1 MRHLRVQFRSLCW
14 FWLLLAAL
22 VVPVSIQAE
31 TWQLAVG
38 AQSGDKARQVLAF
51 LPNEIWIHA
60 GDTINWTVDADEI
73 HTITFLSVGQVR
85 PPFFVGCPGFSVGA
99 ASFDGS
105 TCVST
110 PPMVS
115 GQTFNVM
122 LPSPG
127 NFKLVCLVHPDM
139 TAVVHVLDP
148 SAPLPHDQSFYD
160 EEAADQAHNLLAEL
174 NQGQVH
180 QHPVSPNAIVVGAG
194 KTLANGGGHN
204 TISLMRFVQ
213 PELVIH
219 AGATV
224 EWTND
229 DPSMPHTITFGA
241 EPGNPIPPSSNVSPD
256 ADGAL
261 HATIN
266 STSDSV
272 HSGFIVSAPQDQTF
286 LPQTPLGIT
295 RFRVTF
301 TNPGVYPY
309 ICALHDN
316 LGMKGRIIVLP

>member
-1 MRHLRVQFRSLCW
+1 MRHLRVKHLSTSW
-14 FWLLLAAL
+14 YWLLPVAL
-22 VVPVSIQAE
+22 LLPVSIQAQS
-31 TWQLAVG
+31 WQSAVG
-38 AQSGDKARQVLAF
+38 AQSQDKGRQVVAF
-51 LPNEIWIHA
+51 LPNELWIHA
-60 GDTINWTVDADEI
+60 GDTVNWTVGADEI
-73 HTITFLSVGQVR
+73 HTITFLTAGQVR

-122 LPSPG
+122 FPTPG

-139 TAVVHVLDP
+139 TATVHVLDP
-148 SAPLPHDQSFYD
+148 STALPHGQSFYD
-160 EEAADQAHNLLAEL
+160 KEAANQARDLLAEL
-174 NQGQVH
+174 NRGQAH
-180 QHPVSPNAIVVGAG
+180 QHMGSPNAIVVGAG
-194 KTLANGGGHN
+194 KTLATGGGHN
-204 TISLMRFVQ
+204 AISLMRFVQ
-213 PELVIH
+213 PELIIH

-229 DPSMPHTITFGA
+229 DPSMPHTITFGT
-241 EPGNPIPPSSNVSPD
+241 EPAQPFPPSGNVSPD

-261 HATIN
+261 HATIS

-272 HSGFIVSAPQDQTF
+272 HSGFIVAS
-286 LPQTPLGIT
+286 PLGQIGLPEAPVGTT

-301 TNPGVYPY
+301 TNPGVYPF
-309 ICALHDN
+309 ICALHDD

>member
-1 MRHLRVQFRSLCW
+1 
-14 FWLLLAAL
+14 LLAAL
-22 VVPVSIQAE
+22 MLPVSIQAQ

-38 AQSGDKARQVLAF
+38 AQSADKARQVLAF

-60 GDTINWTVDADEI
+60 EDTVNWTVNADEI
-73 HTITFLSVGQVR
+73 HTISFLKVGQVR
-85 PPFFVGCPGFSVGA
+85 SPFFAGCPGPGPEFSVGA

-122 LPSPG
+122 FPSPG

-160 EEAADQAHNLLAEL
+160 KESADQAHDLLAEL
-174 NQGQVH
+174 D
-180 QHPVSPNAIVVGAG
+180 PVQSHHHSGSPNGVIVGAG
-194 KTLANGGGHN
+194 KTMANGGGHN

-213 PELVIH
+213 PELFIH
-219 AGATV
+219 AGTTV

-229 DPSMPHTITFGA
+229 DPSMPHTITFGK
-241 EPGNPIPPSSNVSPD
+241 EPGKPDDPPSSNVSPD

-272 HSGFIVSAPQDQTF
+272 HSGFIVSAPQDQTL
-286 LPQTPLGIT
+286 LPQTLLGFT

-301 TNPGVYPY
+301 MKAGVYPY
-309 ICALHDN
+309 ICALHDI
-316 LGMKGRIIVLP
+316 LGMKGTIIVLP

>member
-1 MRHLRVQFRSLCW
+1 MKTPGCSLTTAIL
-14 FWLLLAAL
+14 FTLLTF
-22 VVPVSIQAE
+22 VPAFGAHCHAS
-31 TWQLAVG
+31 VG
-38 AQSGDKARQVLAF
+38 AQSQDKGRQVVAF
-51 LPNEIWIHA
+51 LPNELWVHA
-60 GDTINWTVDADEI
+60 GDSIQWTVNADEI
-73 HTITFLSVGQVR
+73 HTISFLTTGQVR
-85 PPFFVGCPGFSVGA
+85 LPFSFGCPGFSVGA

-115 GQTFNVM
+115 GQTFEVM
-122 LPSPG
+122 FPTPG

-139 TAVVHVLDP
+139 TGVIHVLET
-148 SAPLPHDQSFYD
+148 STPLPHEQSFYD
-160 EEAADQAHNLLAEL
+160 KEAADEAHDLLAEL
-174 NQGQVH
+174 NQGH
-180 QHPVSPNAIVVGAG
+180 SHDHAASPNTVIVGAG

-229 DPSMPHTITFGA
+229 DPSMPHTITFGT
-241 EPGNPIPPSSNVSPD
+241 EPQNPIPPSGNVSPD

-261 HATIN
+261 HATIT

-272 HSGFIVSAPQDQTF
+272 HSGFIVSASQDQIGNS
-286 LPQTPLGIT
+286 QTPLGTT
-295 RFRVTF
+295 RFRITF
-301 TNPGVYPY
+301 TNAGVYAY

-316 LGMKGRIIVLP
+316 LGMVGRIIVLP

>member
-1 MRHLRVQFRSLCW
+1 MLHLRVKLLSTSRY
-14 FWLLLAAL
+14 WLLLAAL
-22 VVPVSIQAE
+22 MVPVSIQAE
-31 TWQLAVG
+31 TWQVAAG

-60 GDTINWTVDADEI
+60 GDIVNWTVGADEI
-73 HTITFLSVGQVR
+73 HTVTFLTVGQVR
-85 PPFFVGCPGFSVGA
+85 LPFSVGCPGFSVGA

-115 GQTFNVM
+115 GQTFSVM
-122 LPSPG
+122 FPSPG

-139 TAVVHVLDP
+139 TGVVHVLDP
-148 SAPLPHDQSFYD
+148 SAPLPHGQSFYD
-160 EEAADQAHNLLAEL
+160 KEAADQARDLLAEL
-174 NQGQVH
+174 NQGLVH
-180 QHPVSPNAIVVGAG
+180 RHSEAANGVIVGAG
-194 KTLANGGGHN
+194 KTLATGGGHN

-229 DPSMPHTITFGA
+229 DPSMPHTITFGT
-241 EPGNPIPPSSNVSPD
+241 EPADPFLPSPNVSTD

-261 HATIN
+261 RATVR

-272 HSGFIVSAPQDQTF
+272 HS
-286 LPQTPLGIT
+286 
-295 RFRVTF
+295 
-301 TNPGVYPY
+301 
-309 ICALHDN
+309 
-316 LGMKGRIIVLP
+316 